1 LALQGGNKI
10 YAIVETGGKQYKVAP
25 KLTIEVERLSI
36 AEGDKVELEKVL
48 FIGDCENP
56 LVGNPT
62 IEGAKVT
69 ATSLGEVKGD
79 KVMVFKYKP
88 KVRYRRKKGHRQI
101 YTKLS
106 IDEIIR
112 SGS

>member
-1 LALQGGNKI
+1 
-10 YAIVETGGKQYKVAP
+10 VETGGKQYKVSP
-25 KLTIEVERLSI
+25 KQTIEVERLNI

-48 FIGDCENP
+48 FIGDCENA

-69 ATSLGEVKGD
+69 ATSLGEVKGE
-79 KVMVFKYKP
+79 KVMVFKYKS
-88 KVRYRRKKGHRQI
+88 KVRYRTKKGHRQV

-106 IDEIIR
+106 IDEIIQ
-112 SGS
+112 SGG